1 MDKPIICC
9 FKIKSATLLIGIF
22 DLVSNKN
29 KSSID
34 NQSKVIVVIEIE
46 LNFRIKV

>member
-34 NQSKVIVVIEIE
+34 NQSKVTYSYS
-46 LNFRIKV
+46 IKL